1 MKNIVIIFFVLNFVS
16 CSKKATKV
24 SFESGKIWLD
34 TNGEHINAHGGGFL
48 IHDNTYYWFGEH
60 KLAGRIGYQAMVGVR
75 VYSSK
80 DLLNWKNEGVALSV
94 VNDTLSKLQKGC
106 VIERPKVIFNKK
118 TQKFVM
124 WFHHE
129 LKGQMYKAALT
140 GVAVSDN
147 ITGPYE
153 YIDSFRIHKNTLPL
167 NLSQEEFNAIQPINE
182 TQKLSKQIRINQAK
196 RGEIFK
202 RDFKGGQMSRDMTL
216 FVDDDET
223 AYHITSSEDNQTLLI
238 TKLSDDYLSL
248 SNQYK
253 RVFPGGRNEAPA
265 ILKKDNKYFL
275 FSSGLT
281 GWEPNPGKLA
291 VADSL
296 FGNWT
301 YLGNPCKG
309 KKEEVETTFKSQSTY
324 IIPVMGKKNAYI
336 FAADRWN
343 KKNHIDGRYVW
354 LPVQFKNDI
363 PFLEWK
369 DSWDLSFFNN

>member
-1 MKNIVIIFFVLNFVS
+1 
-16 CSKKATKV
+16 
-24 SFESGKIWLD
+24 
-34 TNGEHINAHGGGFL
+34 
-48 IHDNTYYWFGEH
+48 
-60 KLAGRIGYQAMVGVR
+60 
-75 VYSSK
+75 
-80 DLLNWKNEGVALSV
+80 
-94 VNDTLSKLQKGC
+94 
-106 VIERPKVIFNKK
+106 
-118 TQKFVM
+118 M